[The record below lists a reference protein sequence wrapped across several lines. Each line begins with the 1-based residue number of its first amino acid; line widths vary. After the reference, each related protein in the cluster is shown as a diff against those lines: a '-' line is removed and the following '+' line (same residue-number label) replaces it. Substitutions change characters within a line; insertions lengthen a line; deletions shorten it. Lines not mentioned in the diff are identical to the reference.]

1 MSAVSNEQFE
11 AKLTNDDVIDLS
23 QYWQTIRGY
32 LPRIISLAVVLTI
45 LVGLI
50 VMSII
55 PNYIAK
61 TSLLIESE
69 QANVLS
75 IEEVYGLDA
84 SKKEYYQ
91 TQYEILKSRR
101 IAEKVARRLN
111 LVESNLF
118 DLDVV
123 LMNKSAFSSFL
134 SGFKSYVKSLLPF
147 LPQQEI
153 MEFTA
158 EEVANNKLK
167 FAVDIL
173 MARLTVTP
181 VRSTQ
186 IVNISVEL
194 EDPLLAAN
202 LSNTFAVVY
211 IENYLESKLDMT
223 SKATVWLNDSLQGL
237 RTKLAKAEQKLSEFD
252 EREQV
257 VNIDGV
263 FGLASEQ
270 LQQLTE
276 QLSEAQNSLK
286 KSEAVFNELNSGKAT
301 LEEVANLP
309 EVLNHPTII
318 NVKSSEVDAQSRLSE
333 LSQVYGPKHPKLI
346 AANAELDSIKNSLF
360 AQIRSLKSGIN
371 TEYRTAKNKV
381 VLLKQELTEAKVE
394 FRELTSLENQRRTLK
409 REVDINQQ
417 LYDSFFTRLKETNEL
432 GGFESANARV
442 LDYAQIP
449 TIPSKPKKSLIII
462 LSFIVSIAFG
472 VFLVIIL
479 DSLNSGI
486 RSVEDVERKLGQRM
500 LGIIPWQ
507 AHKKVKN
514 LPVRHFFDAKNHIF
528 SESIRTLRTSL
539 QLLNIDKPSK
549 TILITSSVPKEGKST
564 VSINLAFAMGQ
575 LSKVLLIDTDLR
587 RPTLAKQ
594 FDLPGFQPGV
604 ANLLAGTHSIEECLV
619 TNEQCNIDLICA
631 GTIPPNPQEL
641 LASDKFKDLIKSLEG
656 QYDHII
662 LDTAPTQAVSD
673 AMVVSNLCDSVV
685 YVVRADSTNQ
695 NVINNGLSRFL
706 KNGKRVDGIVLNQV
720 DLKKAKKNGGYSG
733 YYDQYGYNSY
743 NSYNSHI
750 SETKTS

>member
-1 MSAVSNEQFE
+1 MSAVPNEQFE
-11 AKLTNDDVIDLS
+11 AKLIDDDVIDLS

-32 LPRIISLAVVLTI
+32 LSRIISLAVVLTI

-50 VMSII
+50 VMSIT

-101 IAEKVARRLN
+101 VAEKVANKLN
-111 LVESNLF
+111 LVESSLF
-118 DLDVV
+118 DLDVA
-123 LMNKSAFSSFL
+123 LMNKNVFFTFTSD
-134 SGFKSYVKSLLPF
+134 FKKYLTSTLPF

-153 MEFTA
+153 MKFTA
-158 EEVANNKLK
+158 EQLIDIKFN
-167 FAVDIL
+167 FAVDLL
-173 MARLTVTP
+173 MERLTIAP
-181 VRSTQ
+181 IKSTQ

-194 EDPLLAAN
+194 EDSVLAAN
-202 LSNTFAVVY
+202 LSNTFASVY

-237 RTKLAKAEQKLSEFD
+237 RTKLATAEKKLTEFD

-276 QLSEAQNSLK
+276 QLSEAQSNLK
-286 KSEAVFNELNSGKAT
+286 KSEAVFNELNYGKAT
-301 LEEVANLP
+301 LEEIANLP
-309 EVLNHPTII
+309 EVLNHPAIL
-318 NVKSSEVDAQSRLSE
+318 NVKSSEVDAQSNLSE

-346 AANAELDSIKNSLF
+346 AANAELNSVKNSLF
-360 AQIRSLKSGIN
+360 AQIRSLQSGIN

-381 VLLKQELTEAKVE
+381 VLLNQELTQAKVE
-394 FRELTSLENQRRTLK
+394 FRVLSSLENQRRSLK

-442 LDYAQIP
+442 LDFAQIP
-449 TIPSKPKKSLIII
+449 TVPSKPKKSMIII
-462 LSFIVSIAFG
+462 LSFIFSIVFG
-472 VFLVIIL
+472 VFLVIVL
-479 DSLNSGI
+479 DSINSGI

-507 AHKKVKN
+507 NHKKEKN
-514 LPVRHFFDAKNHIF
+514 LPVRHFFETKNHIF

-594 FDLPGFQPGV
+594 FNLPGFQPGI

-619 TNEQCNIDLICA
+619 LNEQYNIDLICA

-641 LASDKFKDLIKSLEG
+641 LASDKFKTLIKSLEE

-685 YVVRADSTNQ
+685 YVVKADSTNH
-695 NVINNGLSRFL
+695 NVINHGLSRFL

-733 YYDQYGYNSY
+733 YYDEYGYNSD
-743 NSYNSHI
+743 
-750 SETKTS
+750 TKTS